1 LMRCID
7 YTTKLWTDF
16 LLIEL
21 ISCVMLPPEN
31 VFKSKSSGADSAL
44 ASTKARLAARKSQ
57 EEDEKKKTMK
67 NTGEM
72 GQQVNEYARTFT
84 NKKRSRR
91 GQWGRY
97 ESEINKTT
105 TCIFFTSPSRI

>member
-1 LMRCID
+1 MHD

-67 NTGEM
+67 NTGR
-72 GQQVNEYARTFT
+72 GDGAAG
-84 NKKRSRR
+84 KRIRKDV
-91 GQWGRY
+91 Y
-97 ESEINKTT
+97 E
-105 TCIFFTSPSRI
+105 